1 MGGMDQRISLITLGV
16 DDLAR
21 ARDFYERG
29 LGWTPSGDFDGVS
42 FYQLPGIAFAL
53 FGRGELAEDAR
64 HPVDGRF
71 SGITI
76 AINQRSAA
84 EVDAT
89 LAEAQAAG
97 ATILKPAEKTPW
109 GGYSGY
115 FADPD
120 GHVWEV
126 AHNPAW
132 TINDDG
138 TLAYSFVESVK
149 ASYPFYVI
157 RFVGGLLYLAGMFVM
172 AWNTWKTASMRPDGA
187 SLAVAAPRGGSGSG
201 PAEPDPRPALVG

>member
-1 MGGMDQRISLITLGV
+1 MEQRISLITLGV
-16 DDLAR
+16 DDLDR
-21 ARDFYERG
+21 ARRFYEQG
-29 LGWTPSGDFDGVS
+29 LGWVPAAAPEGVV

-53 FGRGELAEDAR
+53 FGRADLAEDAH

-76 AINQRSAA
+76 AINQRTEAD
-84 EVDAT
+84 VDAV
-89 LAEAQAAG
+89 LAQAEAAG
-97 ATILKPAEKTPW
+97 ATILKPAERVFW

-126 AHNPAW
+126 ARNPEW

-138 TLAYSFVESVK
+138 TLT
-149 ASYPFYVI
+149 I
-157 RFVGGLLYLAGMFVM
+157 
-172 AWNTWKTASMRPDGA
+172 
-187 SLAVAAPRGGSGSG
+187 
-201 PAEPDPRPALVG
+201 

>member
-1 MGGMDQRISLITLGV
+1 MEQRISLITLGV

-29 LGWTPSGDFDGVS
+29 LGWTPSGDHDGVS

-53 FGRGELAEDAR
+53 FGRDDLAADAR
-64 HPVDGRF
+64 VPIDGRF

-76 AINQRSAA
+76 AVNQHTESDVDAVLAQAQANGGTVLKAA
-84 EVDAT
+84 EHT
-89 LAEAQAAG
+89 E
-97 ATILKPAEKTPW
+97 W

-126 AHNPAW
+126 AVNPAW

-138 TLAYSFVESVK
+138 TLT
-149 ASYPFYVI
+149 I
-157 RFVGGLLYLAGMFVM
+157 
-172 AWNTWKTASMRPDGA
+172 
-187 SLAVAAPRGGSGSG
+187 
-201 PAEPDPRPALVG
+201 